1 MTENKPLIL
10 ITNDDGVDAK
20 GIKFLAETVKDFG
33 KVVVVAPAQPMSA
46 QSHAITV
53 RDPLRYKLVSST
65 ENFEVYVCN
74 GTPVDCI
81 KLGLHQIMSNVPSII
96 LSGINHG
103 PNLSA
108 SVFYSGT
115 MAAAIEGCL
124 NQIPSIG
131 FSLDDFS
138 HNADFSQTRPY
149 IRQIVQQTLEQGLA
163 NNVCLNVN
171 FPAKPEASIKGV
183 KIVRQLHGKW
193 REEFIQREHPHGGH
207 YYWLS
212 GDFISMEPE
221 ATDTDTWAVENGYVS
236 IVPTQLDLTAH
247 HFIQNL
253 KTWNLNVYEE
263 KK

>member
-1 MTENKPLIL
+1 MQSKEAIIL

-20 GIKFLAETVKDFG
+20 GIKCLTDAVKDMG
-33 KVVVVAPAQPMSA
+33 RVVVVAPLHPMSA

-53 RDPLRYKLVSST
+53 RDPLWFKQLSS
-65 ENFEVYVCN
+65 ENNVEIYACS

-81 KLGLHQIMSNVPSII
+81 KIGIHQILKENPTVI

-138 HNADFSQTRPY
+138 HSADFSNTIAY
-149 IRQIVQQTLEQGLA
+149 IKQITAETMRNGLP
-163 NNVCLNVN
+163 NGICLNVN
-171 FPAKPEASIKGV
+171 FPAKKGQPIKGV
-183 KIVRQLHGKW
+183 KIVRQLQGKW
-193 REEFIQREHPHGGH
+193 REEFVQREHPHGGN

-212 GDFISMEPE
+212 GEFISLEPE
-221 ATDTDTWAVENGYVS
+221 AQDTDTWAVENGYIA

-247 HFIQNL
+247 HFVKQLNN
-253 KTWNLNVYEE
+253 WNLNA
-263 KK
+263 